1 MKKTLLLLLLVFC
14 TLSYSQSR
22 RIKILQADNTFTDP
36 KYPDAT
42 ISLGNVFVEHKG
54 ATLRCDKAYIYQEK
68 QFIKAMGNVIVNQG
82 DTIHQYSKHTHY
94 DGLNNIVT
102 SWGEVLLKDELM
114 TLETDTLKFDRAQQ
128 KLFYK
133 TGGKIKDTVNVLT
146 STLGT
151 YYLKTNKFEAHN
163 NVVVTNK
170 ESKLNSNHLE
180 YYTSTGI
187 ADLFGP
193 STIISDNNTIYTEKG
208 HYNSKT
214 HISHFLD
221 KSKIYYDDRII
232 KGDSLYYNKNKEF
245 ASATGNVKL
254 IDTLNNFVAKGGYA
268 EMFKSK
274 DSVFITDKAVAIS
287 KMETDSIYI
296 HGEKLMVTGKTK
308 ERFVKAFH
316 KVKFFKSDLQGKC
329 DSLVSNEKI
338 GLTEMFKNPVI
349 WAQGNQITGDTIH
362 LISNNKTEQLD
373 SLKIINNGFL
383 IQKDSAGFSQLKGK
397 NMFGKFA
404 ENKLKSLDVIGNSE
418 VIFYA
423 RNEQQALVG
432 ITKMQSS
439 KNIFISFENNEIS
452 TIDFISKPDGKTYP
466 PSEFPETEEKFKG
479 FIWRENERPI
489 NKEAI
494 FIQDKIIDSKLNNLK
509 TEVSE
514 INDKVKDKV
523 KVKQRTFTKKNPP
536 KKDLK
541 QN

>member
-1 MKKTLLLLLLVFC
+1 MKKTLLLLLLLFC
-14 TLSYSQSR
+14 SLSYSQSR
-22 RIKILQADNTFTDP
+22 RIKILQADNTYTDP
-36 KYPDAT
+36 KYPNAT

-54 ATLRCDKAYIYQEK
+54 ATLRCDKAHIYQEK
-68 QFIKAMGNVIVNQG
+68 QFIEAMGNVVVNQG
-82 DTIHQYSKHTHY
+82 DTIFQYSKYTNY
-94 DGLNNIVT
+94 DGLNNIAK
-102 SWGEVLLKDELM
+102 SWGNVLLKDELM

-133 TGGKIKDTVNVLT
+133 TGGKIKDTTNVLT
-146 STLGT
+146 STVGT
-151 YYLKTNKFEAHN
+151 YYLKINKFIANN

-170 ESKLNSNHLE
+170 ESKLLSDHLE
-180 YYTSTGI
+180 YYTNTGV

-193 STIISDNNTIYTEKG
+193 STIISENNTIYTEKG

-214 HISHFLD
+214 HIAHFLD
-221 KSKIYYDDRII
+221 KSKINYDDRVI
-232 KGDSLYYNKNKEF
+232 KGDSLYYHKNSGF

-254 IDTLNNFVAKGGYA
+254 IDTLNNFVVKGGYA
-268 EMFKSK
+268 EMFKEK
-274 DSVFITDKAVAIS
+274 DSVFITNKAVAIS
-287 KMETDSIYI
+287 KMEKDSIYI
-296 HGEKLMVTGKTK
+296 HGEKLMVTGKTN

-316 KVKFFKSDLQGKC
+316 KVKFYNTDLQGKC

-404 ENKLKSLDVIGNSE
+404 DNKLKSLDVIGNSE
-418 VIFYA
+418 VIFYG
-423 RNEQQALVG
+423 RNDEQVLVG

-466 PSEFPETEEKFKG
+466 PSEFPEGEEKFKG
-479 FIWRENERPI
+479 FIWREKERPI

-494 FIQDKIIDSKLNNLK
+494 FIYDEIEKEEPKEVK
-509 TEVSE
+509 TSE
-514 INDKVKDKV
+514 PSETKESVKGKVKDEILS
-523 KVKQRTFTKKNPP
+523 KKKLP
-536 KKDLK
+536 KREL
-541 QN
+541 N